1 MKKLPGII
9 FAILSSTAFGFMP
22 IFAKIAYNN
31 GSNAMT
37 LLFFRFLLAA
47 IMLLVYFYIKK
58 ISLNINK
65 KQLYIILLVGLL
77 GYTSTGIVLFL
88 SYNYIS
94 VGLATTMHFIYPAI
108 VIVLNYLVYKEALT
122 KNKVLALLIS
132 LIGVYVLI
140 GINSNEINLKGAF
153 LSLFSGF
160 TFAGCVMGINHPE
173 LKKLDNSVQVFYFSV
188 CAGTVFL
195 MFSLLMGQLVLQF
208 NIYTLSSY
216 IGISFVSTIIS
227 IVLFIK
233 AVKIIGA
240 SSASIL
246 GTFEPIVS
254 IIMGIILFNEQL
266 SFTIIVG
273 TSLILT
279 SIFIL
284 AGENQHTKTEV

>member
-1 MKKLPGII
+1 MRKLPGII

-31 GSNAMT
+31 GSNATT
-37 LLFFRFLLAA
+37 LLAFRFLLAA
-47 IMLLVYFYIKK
+47 IMLSIYFYIKK
-58 ISLNINK
+58 IFLNINK

-94 VGLATTMHFIYPAI
+94 VGLATTMHFVYPAV
-108 VIVLNYLVYKEALT
+108 VIVLNYIIYKETLT
-122 KNKVLALLIS
+122 KNKILALLIS

-153 LSLFSGF
+153 LALLSGF

-188 CAGTVFL
+188 CASAVFFI
-195 MFSLLMGQLVLQF
+195 FSIFTGQLVLQL
-208 NIYTLSSY
+208 NIYILFSY
-216 IGISFVSTIIS
+216 IGISLISTIIS

-273 TSLILT
+273 TLLILAAV
-279 SIFIL
+279 FII
-284 AGENQHTKTEV
+284 AKN